1 MSPVN
6 IGQRINS
13 IDLPLLLG
21 TAQMAVLAMHV
32 DSAARYH
39 FWTSS
44 SLARL
49 RFSDVVEVS
58 VLARH
63 EIALETPMMSLPS
76 ARDLRDVSLSSC
88 LSYVNM
94 CTS

>member
-6 IGQRINS
+6 IGQRVNS
-13 IDLPLLLG
+13 IDLPLQLG
-21 TAQMAVLAMHV
+21 TAQMAVLATHV
-32 DSAARYH
+32 DSAARFH
-39 FWTSS
+39 FWTFS

-63 EIALETPMMSLPS
+63 EIAPERPMMSLPF